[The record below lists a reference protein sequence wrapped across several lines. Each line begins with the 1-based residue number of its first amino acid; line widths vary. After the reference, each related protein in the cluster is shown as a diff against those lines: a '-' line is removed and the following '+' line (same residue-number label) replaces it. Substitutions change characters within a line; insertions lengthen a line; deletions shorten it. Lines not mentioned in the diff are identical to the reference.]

1 MQIIIS
7 KYCYGIVGFPTR
19 RNVVVETQWRQ
30 EYLSYDVFFSPWY
43 RIVPL
48 YWRFVICWV
57 FRDFCQVIFRAP
69 RLRFLWRSWL
79 FSSAS
84 YRCTLFFSANTAVLC
99 CNWHWNTLFF
109 SANTVLQL
117 ILRHIVNSLISI
129 LRHKLKCA
137 WVLQFCA
144 YNAHFT
150 LVIAKTILAY
160 IPWHPN
166 ASQLKETSAL
176 GWVQYIDV
184 PF

>member
-7 KYCYGIVGFPTR
+7 
-19 RNVVVETQWRQ
+19 NVVVETQWRQ

-84 YRCTLFFSANTAVLC
+84 YRCTLFFTVLC

-117 ILRHIVNSLISI
+117 ILKHIVNSLISI
-129 LRHKLKCA
+129 LKHKLKSAC
-137 WVLQFCA
+137 VLQSWA

-150 LVIAKTILAY
+150 FV
-160 IPWHPN
+160 
-166 ASQLKETSAL
+166 SA
-176 GWVQYIDV
+176 
-184 PF
+184 